1 MKNLLGFVL
10 LGFPITLC
18 AAEWTPP
25 ENAEPGAILQE
36 AQDDAKKGDYETAL
50 AKHVWYHENA
60 LKLDESSRGV
70 RLSFALGYWESLGKK
85 YKPALERLRKVRD
98 QVAETVLNKEEKAEV
113 AQQAFQDLAAIN
125 EQLGE
130 QPKTAELFLEVDK
143 KNAAL
148 APALYH
154 FAQPGLLNAKE
165 YEICGKYVDP
175 DAEFKQISSLYEI
188 MSGMGQNNPS
198 LLARANDT
206 LTNNTSYLVAL
217 LAVTDKKEKATEIA
231 ASAKKLRD
239 DKRYHQSLDN
249 ALEGKFPKSA
259 ARFP

>member
-1 MKNLLGFVL
+1 MKNLIGFVL
-10 LGFPITLC
+10 LGIPITVC

-25 ENAEPGAILQE
+25 ENTEPGAILQE

-70 RLSFALGYWESLGKK
+70 RLSFALGYWENLGKK

-98 QVAETVLNKEEKAEV
+98 QAAETVLNKEEKAEI
-113 AQQAFQDLAAIN
+113 AQQAFEDLAAIN

-130 QPKTAELFLEVDK
+130 QPKTAKLFLEVDK
-143 KNAAL
+143 KNATL
-148 APALYH
+148 ASVLYH